1 MPNGRKDRPPPD
13 TLAKAVWVYLMENAQ
28 AVVVTLAILVLI
40 VVIVPP
46 MVNSQRAAYNTV
58 AQSCARALQSALAT
72 GEYGQDLKALLKLDD
87 VQTACAAP
95 TLHIIPLAQ
104 PGTFVVQ
111 NTSGTHTYVVTPTS
125 VTRTP

>member
-1 MPNGRKDRPPPD
+1 MPDRITTTPD
-13 TLAKAVWVYLMENAQ
+13 TVPKAIWAYLMENAQ
-28 AVVVTLAILVLI
+28 TVVVTLTIVMLI

-46 MVNSQRAAYNTV
+46 MVASQRAAHDTV
-58 AQSCARALQSALAT
+58 AQSCARALQSALT
-72 GEYGQDLKALLKLDD
+72 RGENGQDLRTLLKLDE

-104 PGTFVVQ
+104 PGTFAVQ
-111 NTSGTHTYVVTPTS
+111 NTSGTHTYVVTPSS